1 MKTNFIKYGLLGL
14 GLCALTSC
22 IDTMDT
28 HPTTSFEENVVWS
41 SEASATAFINAIYD
55 DVIRNCGYAGSG
67 SSVGWEARTPN
78 SVRCSQVGEGIDGV
92 ATELGVSKGS
102 DFGSNRFALLRRC
115 NLSIAKVSANQSLSD
130 DAKKQLLAS
139 AHFLRGLIF
148 FDQARKM
155 GRFVPLT
162 EVLASTD
169 TIAARVPMTKD
180 VNESYQYVIADLKIA
195 AEDLPTE
202 AGYGLPTKWAAGVIL
217 SRAALQ
223 AYAYTKDSQYLT
235 LAKTAAQNVIDN
247 SGVQLSNSTGMFN
260 ETDQYNS
267 EILWAY
273 YRNKDNTT
281 QGDFEELQR
290 TYPNISTD
298 NVTNSLCP
306 VPLKQ
311 KDGAST
317 FEGWA
322 IYFPTQDLVDQYL
335 VTDQETG
342 QALPW
347 YETSQFKNNVD
358 ELDPNS
364 VTEAGQL
371 DSYNQKS
378 GDARRIPTPQDMQ
391 QVNEAYPNFT
401 RYAQLKSGV
410 TGTNLS
416 KLMYEN
422 RDKRFYQAIVYDGA
436 TWVGEDVE
444 TNLGGNLSQGVRDK
458 EDGGWYNTVTGYYWR
473 KGNIDN
479 PEPRAY
485 YSCKVALHF
494 NLVRL
499 GEAYMNLAE
508 AYLLEGDVANAVKTF
523 NQTRTIHGG
532 LAPSTASNLKDAWAD
547 YIRERNCELTNE
559 GGDIYYSYLRWGKY
573 GGDANHGEEAGGIIK
588 DLDRPAYKI
597 EISRDRTK
605 LLIGQVTLMGS
616 ANRTFTQKRYLFPIN
631 QSFLDTREAYGLDH
645 AQNEGW

>member
-14 GLCALTSC
+14 GLFAMTSC

-41 SEASATAFINAIYD
+41 SEASASAFINAIYD

-102 DFGSNRFALLRRC
+102 DFGTNRFALLRRC
-115 NLSIAKVSANQSLSD
+115 NLSIAKVSENEALSES
-130 DAKKQLLAS
+130 AKKQLLAS
-139 AHFLRGLIF
+139 ARFLRGLIF

-162 EVLASTD
+162 EVLSSTD
-169 TIAARVPMTKD
+169 TVAARVPMTKD
-180 VNESYQYVIADLKIA
+180 VNESYQYVIADLKAA
-195 AEDLPTE
+195 AEDLPDE

-223 AYAYTKDSQYLT
+223 AYAYTGNKEYIT
-235 LAKTAAQNVIDN
+235 LAKESAQNVIDN
-247 SGVQLSNSTGMFN
+247 SGVQLSTSTGMFN
-260 ETDQYNS
+260 ENDQYNP

-298 NVTNSLCP
+298 NVNNSLCP

-322 IYFPTQDLVDQYL
+322 IYFPTQDLVDQFL

-342 QALPW
+342 EALPW

-358 ELDPNS
+358 ELDPNT
-364 VTEAGQL
+364 VTTAGQL
-371 DSYNQKS
+371 DSYKQKS
-378 GDARRIPTPQDMQ
+378 GDDRRMPTPQDLQ
-391 QVNEAYPNFT
+391 QVNEAYSTFS

-410 TGTNLS
+410 TNTNLS

-508 AYLLEGDVANAVKTF
+508 AYLLEGDYGNAVKAF
-523 NQTRTIHGG
+523 NNTRTVHGG

-547 YIRERNCELTNE
+547 YIRERNCEMTNE

-573 GGDANHGEEAGGIIK
+573 GGDANHGEVAGGIIK
-588 DLDRPAYKI
+588 DFDRPAYKI

-605 LLIGQVTLMGS
+605 LLIGQVTLLGS
-616 ANRTFTQKRYLFPIN
+616 AKRTFTQKRYLFPIN

-645 AQNEGW
+645 EQNEGW